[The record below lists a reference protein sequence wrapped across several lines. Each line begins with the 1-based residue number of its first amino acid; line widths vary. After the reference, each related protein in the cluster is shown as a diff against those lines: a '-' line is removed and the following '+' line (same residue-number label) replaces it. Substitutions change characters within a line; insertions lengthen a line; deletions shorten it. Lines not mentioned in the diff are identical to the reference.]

1 MRINHL
7 KITNFGP
14 YRGENEFTLRTT
26 PESPIVLFGGK
37 NGAGKTTL
45 FKSVQICLHGQSALG
60 QRTSRSEYEDE
71 IRSNLHDRSRG
82 SAETASIEL
91 QFQHANLGKRD
102 TYVVTRTW
110 RDRGKSIE
118 EELTVTKNDKLL
130 SDLDTDQWEDFLKEL
145 IPPGVSQL
153 FFFDGEKVQELA
165 SAIENSS
172 GFKSSLR
179 SLLGLDMV
187 ERLEADLSIYLS
199 NKLNQEG
206 KSELQDELEVTREEI
221 DNLNSELENIN
232 HSIDKKKDRIEEI
245 DEEIARVEDDLAQ
258 QGGAFARKRDEIKN
272 RRAEL
277 NAQKEN
283 VEEQIR
289 EILMAEFPFALVPEL
304 CENVRERLQR
314 QTSNRN
320 LISAHEELTEE
331 LATIAREE
339 EEIFTKYDISQTE
352 QVQLIED
359 LRSVLVERAGSDIN
373 DDEFNMVSAFSKQ
386 QRQRMFAVVERA
398 LERVPDRLAEC
409 TTDFETIS
417 RELTSTEQ
425 KLNRAPDEE
434 TISPLIEEITRLNE
448 ERGKIE
454 SQVENLEDQREDIEG
469 QISHRES
476 KLDRKIEQ
484 IAEFEDMSNR
494 ASLAKRSRKAVQK
507 YQKRL
512 TVKKLDRLEDV
523 LTKRYRQI
531 SNKGEFYQQVHID
544 QDSLEVEIETA
555 NDSVK
560 NQSQLSAGER
570 QVFATA
576 LIWAL
581 SEISDRPLPFIIDT
595 PLGRLDQEH
604 RENLIKHF
612 FPEASHQVI
621 ILSTDTEIT
630 EEYYEFLTEKS
641 AVEYHL
647 YYDQEEGYTEVNKGY
662 FQDKQMEN
670 SIDRPATPGSKQLTI
685 EGNNE

>member
-45 FKSVQICLHGQSALG
+45 FNSVQICLHGQSALG

-82 SAETASIEL
+82 PAETASIEL

-110 RDRGKSIE
+110 RDRGKSIA
-118 EELTVTKNDKLL
+118 EELAVTKNGKLL

-153 FFFDGEKVQELA
+153 FFFDGEKVQNLA
-165 SAIENSS
+165 SAIEDNSD
-172 GFKSSLR
+172 FESSLR

-206 KSELQDELEVTREEI
+206 KSEIQDELEALREEI
-221 DNLNSELENIN
+221 DSLSGELQEIN
-232 HSIDKKKDRIEEI
+232 HSIDDKNNEMGEI

-258 QGGAFARKRDEIKN
+258 QGGAFARKRDEIKD
-272 RRAEL
+272 RRTEL
-277 NAQKEN
+277 NTQKEN
-283 VEEQIR
+283 TEEQIR
-289 EILMAEFPFALVPEL
+289 EILMTDFPFALAPEL

-320 LISAHEELTEE
+320 LISAHEEVTEE
-331 LATIAREE
+331 LTTIAQEE
-339 EEIFTKYDISQTE
+339 KEIFTRHDISQTE
-352 QVQLIED
+352 RVQLIKD
-359 LRSVLVERAGSDIN
+359 LQSVLEERAESDIN
-373 DDEFNMVSAFSKQ
+373 DEFNMVSAFSKQ

-398 LERVPDRLAEC
+398 LNTVPEQLAEC
-409 TTDFETIS
+409 TAEFETIT

-425 KLNRAPDEE
+425 KLSRAPDEE
-434 TISPLIEEITRLNE
+434 TISPLIEEITQLNE
-448 ERGKIE
+448 KRGKIK
-454 SQVENLEDQREDIEG
+454 SQIEDLEDQREEVEG

-484 IAEFEDMSNR
+484 IAEFEDISDR
-494 ASLAKRSRKAVQK
+494 ASLAKRSRTAVQK
-507 YQKRL
+507 YQKQL
-512 TVKKLDRLEDV
+512 TEKKLTRLEDV

-531 SNKGEFYQQVHID
+531 SNKGDFYQQVHID
-544 QDSLEVEIETA
+544 QDSLEVGIETA

-570 QVFATA
+570 QIFATA

-630 EEYYEFLTEKS
+630 EEYYKFLTEKS

-647 YYDQEEGYTEVNKGY
+647 DYNQEEGYTDVSKGY
-662 FQDKQMEN
+662 FQDEQMES
-670 SIDRPATPGSKQLTI
+670 SIDRPVTPANEHLTI